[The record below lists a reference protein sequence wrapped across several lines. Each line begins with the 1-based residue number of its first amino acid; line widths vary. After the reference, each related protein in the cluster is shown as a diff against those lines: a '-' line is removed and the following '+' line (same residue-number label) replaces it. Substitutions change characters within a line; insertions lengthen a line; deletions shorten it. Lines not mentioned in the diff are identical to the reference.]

1 MQSEV
6 YSLGRGRGT
15 APGQVMF
22 RLLCGWTEPGTVPDT
37 FYFIFHL
44 LDTEVILDFDQ
55 NRIKKK
61 KMWAEAPW
69 WQIISLLLV
78 WTVEKARAALPPQT
92 CRGRRASDSRAVRW
106 GRALG
111 V

>member
-22 RLLCGWTEPGTVPDT
+22 PSPRGWTEPGTVPDT

-61 KMWAEAPW
+61 KNVGRSPLVAKLACSWCGPW
-69 WQIISLLLV
+69 RRRGPPSRLRPV
-78 WTVEKARAALPPQT
+78 AA
-92 CRGRRASDSRAVRW
+92 AVRQI
-106 GRALG
+106 AEQ
-111 V
+111 